1 MSCYKLG
8 DNCFVVCRFCAF
20 TLEKRVDYHEHVHE
34 DHFYCIKCKLGFSTI
49 KGFRKHLACS
59 SNHQFCCV
67 TCHLDFTTSKA
78 LMQHFKS
85 FLHLNNPGAVVKCPE
100 CGSIFNK
107 PLGLAMHL
115 ERPGQRCAVQLHQQD
130 LLTAIKLWEEY
141 SGNCGLLTRSVEN
154 ESPHQTLRS
163 NVESLTEL
171 GTFATERSRARCTYV
186 CHLCQM
192 PFTKLNSLNMHL
204 NSPRHELE
212 DPTEKFT
219 TGESHEGWGYVCF
232 LCFKLF
238 KDLNGLNNHINSSRH
253 EHEEYDES
261 VYDLTAENF
270 HCKGC
275 GKRCKRNVSV
285 SKRISR
291 LPRHLIIKLGTRS

>member
-171 GTFATERSRARCTYV
+171 GTFATERSRARCTYSCPTYFNTWSRKTV
-186 CHLCQM
+186 AADRTKHRASTWKCMINFLLAPHLS
-192 PFTKLNSLNMHL
+192 FS
-204 NSPRHELE
+204 RR
-212 DPTEKFT
+212 
-219 TGESHEGWGYVCF
+219 F
-232 LCFKLF
+232 LCFTAWLA
-238 KDLNGLNNHINSSRH
+238 SSRSS
-253 EHEEYDES
+253 Y
-261 VYDLTAENF
+261 F
-270 HCKGC
+270 
-275 GKRCKRNVSV
+275 
-285 SKRISR
+285 
-291 LPRHLIIKLGTRS
+291 